1 MNIKETLEILTLVLV
16 MFFVLRFFMNGISKK
31 EDDDI
36 S

>member
-16 MFFVLRFFMNGISKK
+16 MSLVLNFFIKGISKK